1 MYRTNGHGSF
11 FNRRRLRAGKSTLRL
26 SGGLERSGDVSQS
39 DCAESMLAR
48 KISLLVLMVSVP
60 KTDTGRRR

>member
-1 MYRTNGHGSF
+1 VYRTNGHGSF

-39 DCAESMLAR
+39 DYAESMLAR
-48 KISLLVLMVSVP
+48 KVSLLMLLVSVP
-60 KTDTGRRR
+60 

>member
-26 SGGLERSGDVSQS
+26 SGGLERSRDVSQS
-39 DCAESMLAR
+39 DYTESMLAR
-48 KISLLVLMVSVP
+48 KVSLLVLLVSVP
-60 KTDTGRRR
+60 